1 MRPMISRA
9 LLVASLI
16 QGSFVLAGSLA
27 TSALAA
33 TDKITFTNKIEN
45 GKKVWEPSTA
55 SVKAG
60 DKVEITLINTLADPH
75 GFEIKD
81 LGQKVVVGPKETKTL
96 TFDATKAGTFKFNCQ
111 LHPAHVGGEI
121 TVK

>member
-45 GKKVWEPSTA
+45 GKKVWEPNTA

-60 DKVEITLINTLADPH
+60 DKVEITLVNTLADPH
-75 GFEIKD
+75 GFEIK
-81 LGQKVVVGPKETKTL
+81 
-96 TFDATKAGTFKFNCQ
+96 
-111 LHPAHVGGEI
+111 
-121 TVK
+121 